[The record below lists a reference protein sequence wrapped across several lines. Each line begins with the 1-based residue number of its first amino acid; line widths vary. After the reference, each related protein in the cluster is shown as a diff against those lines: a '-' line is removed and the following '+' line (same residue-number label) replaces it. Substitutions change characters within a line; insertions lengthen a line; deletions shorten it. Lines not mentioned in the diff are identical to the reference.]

1 MGKKGKKEK
10 REREGEGGG
19 RMRREVRERRVLPPP
34 LNHSQ
39 GSGGLTRRRGE
50 SILREIEELLSLE
63 NSERSG

>member
-1 MGKKGKKEK
+1 
-10 REREGEGGG
+10 
-19 RMRREVRERRVLPPP
+19 MRREVRERRVPPPP

-39 GSGGLTRRRGE
+39 GSGGFTRRKEE